1 MSEPVRAAST
11 LEDHARSEPA
21 GDLAARLARETRT
34 FSEEAG
40 IDLRDTPAPL
50 FRLLVLASLL
60 AAPVQH
66 TTAIRAS
73 AALRPL
79 TRTAATLAAAEPDD
93 VARAMTLAGYWRFHH
108 TKATLLVRAGEHV
121 VERCSGDLRRLYRDA
136 DSPTGLHRELRR
148 IPGVG
153 THAAHIVLREAQAV
167 WPDVAPYLDDRVL
180 DGAKQLGLPEQPD
193 ELAGLVD
200 PHDLPRLAAACVRTT
215 LRPVG
220 TSRAP
225 AGS

>member
-1 MSEPVRAAST
+1 MSEPIRGATA
-11 LEDHARSEPA
+11 LEKHTPSAPA
-21 GDLAARLARETRT
+21 GELAARLVRETRT
-34 FSEEAG
+34 FAEEAG

-50 FRLLVLASLL
+50 FRLVVLASLL

-108 TKATLLVRAGEHV
+108 TKATLLVRAGEDV

-136 DSPTGLHRELRR
+136 DSPTDLHRELRR

-180 DGAKQLGLPEQPD
+180 AGAEQLGLPTRSDQ
-193 ELAGLVD
+193 LADLVD
-200 PHDLPRLAAACVRTT
+200 PHDLPRLAAACVRAT
-215 LRPVG
+215 LSPAG
-220 TSRAP
+220 TSRAR
-225 AGS
+225 AGA